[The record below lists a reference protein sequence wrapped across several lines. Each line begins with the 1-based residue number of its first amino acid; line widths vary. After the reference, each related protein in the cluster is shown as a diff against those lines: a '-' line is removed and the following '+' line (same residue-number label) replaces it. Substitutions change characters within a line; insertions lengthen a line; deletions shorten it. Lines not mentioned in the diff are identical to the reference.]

1 MSPRRV
7 FEKTVWL
14 LRGFVWCYSHLL
26 MLAWTG
32 TGLLFPDRAAGL
44 ALGVEEATSLGSC
57 LWRSF
62 EQRDVVADCY
72 EVMAGQATWF
82 IPWSLLGF
90 FWIYWEVGLE
100 RHPEK
105 KLVGAQEYIW
115 LEAAIYAFRMLCWA
129 LFARGWFA
137 LPGEVAMRV
146 HLGMF
151 FLSFMV
157 GFSLTLL
164 LVGADS
170 STIVNVVFR
179 HMFEIGRSSVILFA
193 GTGPHPWK
201 PVTPIIASPRASS
214 VSLPDTSAGPHDSA
228 TFG

>member
-1 MSPRRV
+1 MNNKIRTSNYKVKVASLGQMLARSGSRDWRSGTGSAGMSPRRM

-44 ALGVEEATSLGSC
+44 TLGVQEEATSLGTC

-62 EQRDVVADCY
+62 EQRDVAADCY
-72 EVMAGQATWF
+72 EVMAGQATQF
-82 IPWSLLGF
+82 IPWSMLGF
-90 FWIYWEVGLE
+90 FWIYWEAGLE

-105 KLVGAQEYIW
+105 KLVGAKEYIW
-115 LEAAIYAFRMLCWA
+115 LEAGIYAFRMLCWA
-129 LFARGWFA
+129 FIARGWLT
-137 LPGEVAMRV
+137 LPREVAVRV

-157 GFSLTLL
+157 GLSPISLASANSLNYSQRCFLL
-164 LVGADS
+164 HA
-170 STIVNVVFR
+170 
-179 HMFEIGRSSVILFA
+179 
-193 GTGPHPWK
+193 
-201 PVTPIIASPRASS
+201 
-214 VSLPDTSAGPHDSA
+214 
-228 TFG
+228 